1 MKIHRKAGFIAL
13 IYLTIGIV
21 WIVASDKI
29 LLALIED
36 PILLTQIQTY
46 KGWLFTLI
54 STILIYTLTYS
65 FMKDINKANSNISSL
80 LSKTL
85 SDNET
90 EKKHITN
97 TLDNEYAQVLAFV
110 KMRMK
115 IIKDA
120 LNEGDSKIQEI
131 DEIETEINKSFEKL
145 KKFVHTLR
153 PVIIDDFTLNEL
165 LKYQLESFKENSR
178 LDYDFNGDDLIIDL
192 TNTKKIYIFRI
203 VDELLSVI
211 RTERQLKKLI
221 VNLDDINDTF
231 RITIEFDGFMLKNR
245 FNYSEAI
252 NNSFNLIR
260 EWSRLA
266 SSTIKINDKEKIN
279 SIEILIP
286 HHNRDSE

>member
-46 KGWLFTLI
+46 KGWFFTLV
-54 STILIYTLTYS
+54 STVLIYTLTYS

-266 SSTIKINDKEKIN
+266 SSTIKINDKEKTN

>member
-46 KGWLFTLI
+46 KGWFFTLI

>member
-203 VDELLSVI
+203 VDEVI

-266 SSTIKINDKEKIN
+266 SSTIKINDKEKTN

>member
-266 SSTIKINDKEKIN
+266 SSTIKINDKEKTN

>member
-46 KGWLFTLI
+46 KGWFFTLI

-266 SSTIKINDKEKIN
+266 SSTIKINDKEKTN

>member
-1 MKIHRKAGFIAL
+1 M
-13 IYLTIGIV
+13 TIGIV

-46 KGWLFTLI
+46 KGWFFTLV
-54 STILIYTLTYS
+54 STVLIYTLTYS